1 MYDDPRRTGCDVRDM
16 VRLMSA
22 AEVSLR
28 WKMGVAIVSRY
39 SKWVFRSL
47 SVFDVLEGPKVGR
60 EGLTVEEAED
70 ERRRERPRSG
80 RSSVEWEKSK

>member
-1 MYDDPRRTGCDVRDM
+1 
-16 VRLMSA
+16 
-22 AEVSLR
+22 
-28 WKMGVAIVSRY
+28 VSRY

-47 SVFDVLEGPKVGR
+47 SVFDVQEGPKVGR